1 MNTYFILKPKKLN
14 LEYLVNKYQPD
25 FKFDFDRA
33 YLIIHL
39 VLILGREKDNLRKVG
54 LDSRFLERLIGRDYH
69 KYIRFILEN
78 NSGTGN
84 VLNGYRYEVGK
95 NPYQYRLTDY
105 YFDGGFELYTIKD
118 YKLINKYKQNFVN
131 TSKNEAIRLNY
142 YFLTKYFNNGKLT
155 VSSPSDAIEEA
166 NSLVRKK
173 RLRNAKNIVNIMNGE
188 HTITLKTK
196 TDGRVHSNITRLS
209 KKSRKYL
216 QYEGEFLAEVDI
228 SSAVPFFLYITM
240 CYYLNNNLSNLT
252 DYQYSNSIIYIFD
265 KITGGLDKTE
275 LEEFGH
281 AVKSGKLYEQ
291 FSNLIL
297 DQSFYESKGKDY
309 NKVLK
314 YYQYKFNKQFSH
326 YFDGDLKE
334 LKKFAKKGLL
344 SMLFAKSS
352 SYKFE
357 QLVFKE
363 LYPTIHR
370 FINEFKEAQSEE
382 LNWNLDNRHKKLSY
396 LCFQFEAKVMID
408 NIARE
413 YDKLHKGKIPVF
425 TLHDCI
431 LTTSNNVHE
440 LKEYMDNQF
449 SELLGEAPNLTI
461 EYSELDTKNQIAS

>member
-1 MNTYFILKPKKLN
+1 MNSYYILKPKKLD

-25 FKFDFDRA
+25 FEFNLDRA

-39 VLILGREKDNLRKVG
+39 VIILGHEKDNYKKVG
-54 LDSRFLERLIGRDYH
+54 LHSKLLERLIGRDYH
-69 KYIRFILEN
+69 KYIRFLLDN

-84 VLNGYRYEVGK
+84 VLKGSRYKVGK
-95 NPYQYRLTDY
+95 NPFEYRLTDY
-105 YFDGGFELYTIKD
+105 YFDGGFELYTITD
-118 YKLINKYKQNFVN
+118 YKLINKYKQKIVK
-131 TSKNEAIRLNY
+131 TSNNEAIRLNY
-142 YFLTKYFNNGKLT
+142 YFLTKYFNNGKLA

-166 NSLVRKK
+166 NSLVKKK

-216 QYEGEFLAEVDI
+216 QYQGEFLAEVDI

-240 CYYLNNNLSNLT
+240 GYYLKKNLSKLT

-265 KITGGLDKTE
+265 KITGDLDKTE

-297 DQSFYESKGKDY
+297 DQSFYESEGKDY

-314 YYQYKFNKQFSH
+314 YYQYKFNKQFNH

-334 LKKFAKKGLL
+334 LKKFSKKGLL

-363 LYPTIHR
+363 LYPTIHK
-370 FINEFKEAQSEE
+370 FINEFKDAQSEE

-396 LCFQFEAKVMID
+396 LCFQFEAKLMID

-431 LTTSNNVHE
+431 LTTSSNVHE
-440 LKEYMDNQF
+440 LKEFMDNKF
-449 SELLGEAPNLTI
+449 SELLGESPNLTK
-461 EYSELDTKNQIAS
+461 EYSELDTNHEIAS

>member
-25 FKFDFDRA
+25 FEFDFDRA

-39 VLILGREKDNLRKVG
+39 VLILGREKDNFQKVG
-54 LDSRFLERLIGRDYH
+54 LHSKLLERLIGRNYH
-69 KYIRFILEN
+69 KYIDFLFEN

-84 VLNGYRYEVGK
+84 VLNGYRYNVGK
-95 NPYQYRLTDY
+95 NPFQYKLTDY
-105 YFDGGFELYTIKD
+105 YFNGGFELYTITD

-142 YFLTKYFNNGKLT
+142 HFLYKYFNNEKLS
-155 VSSPSDAIEEA
+155 VFSPSEAIEEA
-166 NSLVRKK
+166 NAQEQKK
-173 RLRNAKNIVNIMNGE
+173 RLRNAKNIVNILNGE

-240 CYYLNNNLSNLT
+240 GYYLTNNLSNLI

-265 KITGGLDKTE
+265 KITGDIDKTE
-275 LEEFGH
+275 LQEFGS
-281 AVKSGKLYEQ
+281 AVLNGTLYEQ
-291 FSNLIL
+291 FSDLIL
-297 DQSFYESKGKDY
+297 DQFLYECKGKDFE
-309 NKVLK
+309 KVMK
-314 YYQYKFNKQFSH
+314 YYQHKFNKQFNH

-352 SYKFE
+352 SYQFE

-370 FINEFKEAQSEE
+370 FINEFKDAQCEE
-382 LNWNLDNRHKKLSY
+382 SNWNLGNRHKKLSY

-413 YDKLHKGKIPVF
+413 YDKLHKGKVPVF

-431 LTTSNNVHE
+431 LTTSSHVQE
-440 LKEYMDNQF
+440 LKEFMEGQF
-449 SELLGEAPNLTI
+449 IKLLGEAPNLTK
-461 EYSELDTKNQIAS
+461 EYSELDTNHQIAI

>member
-1 MNTYFILKPKKLN
+1 MKTYYILKPKKLN
-14 LEYLVNKYQPD
+14 LEYLVNKYKPN
-25 FKFDFDRA
+25 FNFDFDRA
-33 YLIIHL
+33 YLIVHL
-39 VLILGREKDNLRKVG
+39 VMLLGHEKDNLSKVG
-54 LDSRFLERLIGRDYH
+54 LDSRFLERLIGRNYH
-69 KYIRFILEN
+69 QYIDFLLEN

-84 VLNGYRYEVGK
+84 ILNGYRYEVGK
-95 NPYQYRLTDY
+95 NPFEYRLTDY
-105 YFDGGFELYTIKD
+105 YFNGGFELYTITD
-118 YKLINKYKQNFVN
+118 YKLINKYKQKFVN
-131 TSKNEAIRLNY
+131 TSNNEAIRLNY
-142 YFLTKYFNNGKLT
+142 YFLTKYFNNGKLA

-166 NSLVRKK
+166 NSLVKKK

-216 QYEGEFLAEVDI
+216 QYQGEFLAEVDI

-240 CYYLNNNLSNLT
+240 GYYLNKILSKLT

-265 KITGGLDKTE
+265 KITGDLDKTE
-275 LEEFGH
+275 LQEFGH

-297 DQSFYESKGKDY
+297 DQSFYESEGKDY

-314 YYQYKFNKQFSH
+314 YYQYKFNKQFNH

-363 LYPTIHR
+363 LYPTIHK
-370 FINEFKEAQSEE
+370 FINEFKDAQSEE

-408 NIARE
+408 KIARE

-431 LTTSNNVHE
+431 LTTSSNVVE
-440 LKEYMDNQF
+440 LKEFMKSQF
-449 SELLGEAPNLTI
+449 KELLGESPNLTI
-461 EYSELDTKNQIAS
+461 EYSELDTKNKIAS

>member
-1 MNTYFILKPKKLN
+1 MKTYFILKPKKLN

-25 FKFDFDRA
+25 FKFDYDRA

-39 VLILGREKDNLRKVG
+39 VIILGHEKDNFKKVG
-54 LDSRFLERLIGRDYH
+54 LHSKLLERIIGKDYH
-69 KYIRFILEN
+69 KYIRFLLDN

-84 VLNGYRYEVGK
+84 VLKGSRYNVGK
-95 NPYQYRLTDY
+95 NPFEYRLTDY
-105 YFDGGFELYTIKD
+105 YFDGGFELYTITD
-118 YKLINKYKQNFVN
+118 YKLINKYKQKFVN
-131 TSKNEAIRLNY
+131 PSKNEAIRLNY

-155 VSSPSDAIEEA
+155 VSSPSNAIEEA
-166 NSLVRKK
+166 NTLVRKK
-173 RLRNAKNIVNIMNGE
+173 RLRNAKNIVNILNGE

-240 CYYLNNNLSNLT
+240 GYYLNNNLSNLT
-252 DYQYSNSIIYIFD
+252 NYQYSNTITYIFD
-265 KITGGLDKTE
+265 KITGDIDKME
-275 LEEFGH
+275 LEEFGS
-281 AVKSGKLYEQ
+281 AVKSGTLYQQ

-370 FINEFKEAQSEE
+370 FINEFKDAQSEE
-382 LNWNLDNRHKKLSY
+382 LNWNLKNRHKKLSY
-396 LCFQFEAKVMID
+396 LCFQFEGKVMID

-431 LTTSNNVHE
+431 LTTSSNVDE
-440 LKEYMDNQF
+440 LKVFMDSQF
-449 SELLGEAPNLTI
+449 SELLGKEPNLTI
-461 EYSELDTKNQIAS
+461 DYSELDTKNQIAS

>member
-1 MNTYFILKPKKLN
+1 MKTYYILKPKKLN
-14 LEYLVNKYQPD
+14 LEYLVNKYKPN
-25 FKFDFDRA
+25 FNFDFDRA
-33 YLIIHL
+33 YLIVHL
-39 VLILGREKDNLRKVG
+39 VMLLGHEKDNLSKVG
-54 LDSRFLERLIGRDYH
+54 LDSRFLERLIGRNYH
-69 KYIRFILEN
+69 QYIDFLLEN

-84 VLNGYRYEVGK
+84 ILNGYRYEVGK
-95 NPYQYRLTDY
+95 NPFEYRLTDY
-105 YFDGGFELYTIKD
+105 YFNGGFELYTITD
-118 YKLINKYKQNFVN
+118 YKLINKYKQKFVN
-131 TSKNEAIRLNY
+131 TSNNEAIRLNY
-142 YFLTKYFNNGKLT
+142 YFLTKYFNNGKLA

-166 NSLVRKK
+166 NAQEQKK

-216 QYEGEFLAEVDI
+216 QYQGEFLAEVDI

-240 CYYLNNNLSNLT
+240 GYYLNKILSKLT

-265 KITGGLDKTE
+265 KITGDLDKTE
-275 LEEFGH
+275 LQEFGH

-297 DQSFYESKGKDY
+297 DQSFYESEGKDY

-314 YYQYKFNKQFSH
+314 YYQYKFNKQFNH

-363 LYPTIHR
+363 LYPTIHK
-370 FINEFKEAQSEE
+370 FINEFKDAQSEE

-408 NIARE
+408 KIARE

-431 LTTSNNVHE
+431 LTTSSNVVE
-440 LKEYMDNQF
+440 LKEFMKSQF
-449 SELLGEAPNLTI
+449 KELLGESPNLTI
-461 EYSELDTKNQIAS
+461 EYSELDTKNKIAS